1 MALAQVA
8 QFRMVPGRNQE
19 FVANV
24 ATAKKIHERLGA
36 QVRVWTALVAG
47 PNSGMVSY
55 VIEHN
60 DWASFASFNEKL
72 AADSEWQQ
80 FVGSVLQRADP
91 SGLFQGAVLANEITP

>member
-8 QFRMVPGRNQE
+8 QFRIVPGRNQE
-19 FVANV
+19 FIANV
-24 ATAKKIHERLGA
+24 ATGKKIHERLGA

-55 VIEHN
+55 VIEHK
-60 DWASFASFNEKL
+60 DWASYASFNEKL
-72 AADSEWQQ
+72 ATDAEWQQ

-91 SGLFQGAVLANEITP
+91 SGLFQGAVLANEITL